1 MRKIFWIIGL
11 YLLLINSSQANI
23 NELNTKL
30 LNLENKIDQC
40 LKADNA
46 KTCDQLEIVSTFL
59 IDIMGNEEYAKLLDS
74 KKCDIGSRCA
84 ATISRISGKYLK
96 IVNLNLDSLMDLEG
110 LDKFLNNESK
120 DTLSKLSISEK
131 YNLQNQLY
139 SCWSIPIGLSYN
151 DNLNVRVKI
160 NLMEDGMVSKIE
172 YLEPEKL
179 SNTSYRLLAESVSRA
194 IRLCEPL
201 KMPKNDYNK
210 WKVTILNFNAT
221 DMIGG

>member
-1 MRKIFWIIGL
+1 MKKIKIATTALLKPFEYHSIMRKT
-11 YLLLINSSQANI
+11 LLSM
-23 NELNTKL
+23 
-30 LNLENKIDQC
+30 ID
-40 LKADNA
+40 K
-46 KTCDQLEIVSTFL
+46 
-59 IDIMGNEEYAKLLDS
+59 
-74 KKCDIGSRCA
+74 
-84 ATISRISGKYLK
+84 
-96 IVNLNLDSLMDLEG
+96 
-110 LDKFLNNESK
+110 
-120 DTLSKLSISEK
+120 
-131 YNLQNQLY
+131 
-139 SCWSIPIGLSYN
+139 SYN

-201 KMPKNDYNK
+201 KMPENDYNK